1 MHSASIKSPPEAL
14 KFPLCTVNATR
25 GEELQAEEFPP
36 NVTSFSIRR
45 YDRYTRYRF
54 SVAARTGIGI
64 GEWHTEESPH
74 YTTESNLTHVPRNN
88 TFVGPVNKYTEV
100 LIGRFDDVFVSVY
113 AQDQVDITT
122 QGWFIGIMCAV
133 ALIVLILLIVC
144 FIKRSRGG
152 KYPGTEGTPRVRRC
166 PVTTHCSSCDTVN
179 VVISVREKKDIS
191 LEPVDEGDQ
200 EGSFDYR

>member
-1 MHSASIKSPPEAL
+1 M
-14 KFPLCTVNATR
+14 NATR
-25 GEELQAEEFPP
+25 GEELRVEEFPP

-54 SVAARTGIGI
+54 SVAARTNIGI

-74 YTTESNLTHVPRNN
+74 YTTESNSTLHTKSNKQPVTYFCVYVLLTH
-88 TFVGPVNKYTEV
+88 
-100 LIGRFDDVFVSVY
+100 IGFFIICPCTVY

-152 KYPGTEGTPRVRRC
+152 KYPGT
-166 PVTTHCSSCDTVN
+166 VTNLDCSYST
-179 VVISVREKKDIS
+179 
-191 LEPVDEGDQ
+191 LL
-200 EGSFDYR
+200 